1 MVNALL
7 LARLKRYGDLSD
19 LNADLHEDVSG
30 GRSPAGGGVVGER
43 AARLVR
49 RQEVDLI
56 LSNYN

>member
-1 MVNALL
+1 
-7 LARLKRYGDLSD
+7 LKRYGDLGD

-56 LSNYN
+56 LANYN